1 MPKVGMEP
9 IRRRQLI
16 DATITSI
23 GRYGLADTTVQRIS
37 REAGVSS
44 GIIHHYFGGKNELL
58 EATMR
63 RLLQRLRDDVVAA
76 LATARTA
83 EQRVIAVIDSNFA
96 ASQFQAGVIS
106 AWLAFWAEAPHVPA
120 LGRLLRI
127 NVRRL
132 HSNLTHSLRDL
143 LPAERAAQTAR
154 GLAALIDGLWL
165 RAALD
170 GSLDGVGAREIAIAY
185 LRGQLPP
192 PGEA

>member
-1 MPKVGMEP
+1 MPKLGMEP

-63 RLLQRLRDDVVAA
+63 RLLQRLRDDVVTE
-76 LATARTA
+76 LAPARSA
-83 EQRVIAVIDSNFA
+83 EERVIAVIESNFT
-96 ASQFQAGVIS
+96 ASQFQAGGIS
-106 AWLAFWAEAPHVPA
+106 AWLAFSAAAPHVPA
-120 LGRLLRI
+120 LGALLGL

-132 HSNLTHSLRDL
+132 R
-143 LPAERAAQTAR
+143 
-154 GLAALIDGLWL
+154 
-165 RAALD
+165 
-170 GSLDGVGAREIAIAY
+170 
-185 LRGQLPP
+185 
-192 PGEA
+192 